1 MTEIRKL
8 NDYKQ
13 VIEPIGD
20 QKVPVFFHVSDDLM
34 PDQATIDKLKYI
46 ASDERVFHHIAALT
60 DVHSKVGRKNPTGS
74 VVTTKDYIM
83 PQLNDSAP
91 NCGMRMMVLPFS
103 ADDLTEKQI
112 DELFQE
118 LVKQVPTKTLVG
130 TPLSYRTILEISKN
144 GSRSLLENLGKDT
157 GETENTLMKGN
168 MFGDEKIT
176 DKDLFGA
183 IPKMFFRIAQ
193 LRLGILG
200 EAGNH
205 FLDLMKVED
214 ILEPEIAEKFN
225 LKKNQYILLM
235 HTGSGMF
242 GQYCSYFYMPK
253 KKEHQSQQFIYNFS
267 RATFLKKN
275 INWHQQ
281 LKKSLPLLENRE
293 EFFGIKEGSELA
305 KNFLIAHKAS
315 ANHGFANRAL
325 LQINIEKS
333 IEKIL
338 KKKVTLPV
346 IYDMSHISIMKENHF
361 DNNIWVHRNGS
372 TRAFGPQRM
381 KGIRLYEETGE
392 PMFAPSSMSTPAY
405 LGVAT
410 NENESSFFS
419 APHGTG
425 KSKEKT
431 SDVPEN
437 KEALFNKMK
446 NRGVKLY
453 NAQSKGVV
461 NQDASHY
468 KSIEPGV
475 EGMKANKIM
484 KPVAKMTPKA
494 VLMA

>member
-1 MTEIRKL
+1 MTEIKKL
-8 NDYKQ
+8 NEYKQ
-13 VIEPIGD
+13 VIEPTDD
-20 QKVPVFFHVSDDLM
+20 QKVPIIFHVSDDLM

-60 DVHSKVGRKNPTGS
+60 DVHSKEGRKNPTGS

-91 NCGMRMMVLPFS
+91 NCGMRMMALPFS
-103 ADDLTEKQI
+103 TDDLTEKQI
-112 DELFQE
+112 NDLFQE
-118 LVKQVPTKTLVG
+118 FVKTVPTKTLVG
-130 TPLSYRTILEISKN
+130 TSLSHRTILEISKN
-144 GSRSLLENLGKDT
+144 GSKALLENFGKDT
-157 GETENTLMKGN
+157 SEIENTLMKGN
-168 MFGDEKIT
+168 MFENEKIT
-176 DKDLFGA
+176 DKDLFRA
-183 IPKMFFRIAQ
+183 IPRVFFRIAQ

-205 FLDLMKVED
+205 FLDLLKVENVLD
-214 ILEPEIAEKFN
+214 EKTAEKFN
-225 LKKNQYILLM
+225 LKKNQYVLLM

-253 KKEHQSQQFIYNFS
+253 KKEHKSQQFIYNFS
-267 RATFLKKN
+267 RATFLKNK
-275 INWHQQ
+275 IEWHQQ
-281 LKKSLPLLENRE
+281 LKKSLPLLEDRE
-293 EFFGIKEGSELA
+293 EFFGIKEDSELA
-305 KNFLIAHKAS
+305 RNFLIAHKAS

-333 IEKIL
+333 IEKVL
-338 KKKVTLPV
+338 KKKTTLPV
-346 IYDMSHISIMKENHF
+346 IYDMSHISILKESHF
-361 DNNIWVHRNGS
+361 GDNIWVHRNGS

-381 KGIRLYEETGE
+381 KGIRTFEETGE
-392 PMFAPSSMSTPAY
+392 PIFTPSSMSTPAY

-410 NENESSFFS
+410 DENESTFFS

-431 SDVPEN
+431 SSVPED

-446 NRGVKLY
+446 DRGVRLY
-453 NAQSKGVV
+453 NAQSGGIV
-461 NQDASHY
+461 NQDTSHY
-468 KSIEPGV
+468 KNIEPGV
-475 EGMKANKIM
+475 EGMKANNVM